1 LFAAKEAPAQDTV
14 TAPSHGYIY
23 AAPVLTS
30 GGLASA
36 AQLGGGGDT
45 KLYKNLALSGDVGW
59 IATQDGFG
67 LASVNG
73 TYNLPSFRDGKL
85 APFVTSGYTLGF
97 RDSTAS
103 SMNVGGGFTTGSRK
117 GRDYVGKHAATPA
130 RTSLALWRASG
141 LLGGKHE
148 EGILRFGALD
158 VGSSAEQIGRS
169 TLRPYG
175 RPPRYSIGFLSN

>member
-1 LFAAKEAPAQDTV
+1 MHSRLLVQAALAAAVLFFANEAPAQDTV

-36 AQLGGGGDT
+36 AQVGGGGDA

-59 IATQDGFG
+59 IVAQDGFG

-103 SMNVGGGFTTGSRK
+103 FMNVGGGFTYWFRERQGLRWEARYYTSADFIGIMALR
-117 GRDYVGKHAATPA
+117 VGFSF
-130 RTSLALWRASG
+130 R
-141 LLGGKHE
+141 
-148 EGILRFGALD
+148 
-158 VGSSAEQIGRS
+158 
-169 TLRPYG
+169 
-175 RPPRYSIGFLSN
+175 